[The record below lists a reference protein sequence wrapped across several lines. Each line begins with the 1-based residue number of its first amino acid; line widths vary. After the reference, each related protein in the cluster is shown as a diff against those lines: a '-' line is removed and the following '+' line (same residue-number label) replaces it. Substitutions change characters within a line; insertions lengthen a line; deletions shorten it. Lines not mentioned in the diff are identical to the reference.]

1 MAALTLSSQA
11 MAHGSSTPMEEVQ
24 LWGVKGGVL
33 GAAWCYGEEGE
44 AESDGE
50 SEVTAARKNEWMW
63 ALERG

>member
-33 GAAWCYGEEGE
+33 GAAWCYGGGE
-44 AESDGE
+44 AE
-50 SEVTAARKNEWMW
+50 SEVTAARKKKWMQ
-63 ALERG
+63 ALGRG